1 LPKSFAVLA
10 DYAALEKIVD
20 KLSRHD
26 RLYRAKV
33 KDWEQKRKAETGLK
47 KPEPSNLAGDLF
59 EDLLG
64 PFEIFG
70 DKETDHLTV
79 KLALGRAP
87 NHFNGQWRDGWV
99 VWETDLNANRALPVL
114 CFASWSS
121 PRLGFKKRIS
131 GRLFLMAMI

>member
-1 LPKSFAVLA
+1 MT
-10 DYAALEKIVD
+10 D
-20 KLSRHD
+20 
-26 RLYRAKV
+26 LYRAKV
-33 KDWEQKRKAETGLK
+33 KDWEQKTESGARSQKARAVQFG
-47 KPEPSNLAGDLF
+47 GDLF
-59 EDLLG
+59 EDLLE

-87 NHFNGQWRDGWV
+87 NHSNGQWRDGWV

-114 CFASWSS
+114 CFASGAV